1 MTVGQICN
9 RVVVFAFRN
18 TPLPDA
24 AKLMRENHIGSV
36 VIVDESARGRIPV
49 GMLTDR
55 DIAIAV
61 VAQAL
66 DPRTLTA
73 GEVMSGE
80 LVTANEQDDMLDTL
94 QRMRRRGVRRVPV
107 LTASGTLAGIVTLDD
122 LLELVAEQLGD
133 VVKAIATE
141 QSREARA
148 RK

>member
-9 RVVVFAFRN
+9 RVVVFAYRN

-24 AKLMRENHIGSV
+24 ARLMRENHIGSL
-36 VIVDESARGRIPV
+36 VIVDESDRGRVPV

-107 LTASGTLAGIVTLDD
+107 LGANGTLAGIVTLDD

-141 QSREARA
+141 QSREART

>member
-24 AKLMRENHIGSV
+24 AKLMRENHIGSL

-94 QRMRRRGVRRVPV
+94 QRMRRRGIRRVPV
-107 LTASGTLAGIVTLDD
+107 LTATGTLAGIVTLDD

>member
-107 LTASGTLAGIVTLDD
+107 LTAAGALAGIVTLDD

>member
-24 AKLMRENHIGSV
+24 AKLMRENHIGSL
-36 VIVDESARGRIPV
+36 VIVDESDRGRIPV

-61 VAQAL
+61 VAQTL

-107 LTASGTLAGIVTLDD
+107 LTATGTLAGIVTLDD

-141 QSREARA
+141 QSRETRT

>member
-1 MTVGQICN
+1 MTVGQVCN
-9 RVVVFAFRN
+9 RIVVFAYRD
-18 TPLPDA
+18 TPLPEA
-24 AKLMRENHIGSV
+24 ARLMREHHIGSL
-36 VIVDESARGRIPV
+36 VIVEEAERGRVPV
-49 GMLTDR
+49 GILTDR
-55 DIAIAV
+55 DIAVAV

-80 LVTANEQDDMLDTL
+80 LVTANEQDDVLDTL

-107 LTASGTLAGIVTLDD
+107 LAANGTLAGIVTLDD

-133 VVKAIATE
+133 IVKAITAE
-141 QSREARA
+141 QSREAKT

>member
-1 MTVGQICN
+1 MTVGQVCN
-9 RVVVFAFRN
+9 RVVVFANRS

-24 AKLMRENHIGSV
+24 AKLMRENHIGSL
-36 VIVDESARGRIPV
+36 VIVDESGRGRVPV

-61 VAQAL
+61 VAQGL

-80 LVTANEQDDMLDTL
+80 LVTANEKDDMLDTL
-94 QRMRRRGVRRVPV
+94 QRMRRRGVRRMPV
-107 LTASGTLAGIVTLDD
+107 LTAAGALAGIVTLDD

-141 QSREARA
+141 QSREART

>member
-9 RVVVFAFRN
+9 RVVVFANRN

-24 AKLMRENHIGSV
+24 AKLMRENHIGSL
-36 VIVDESARGRIPV
+36 VIVDDSGRGRIPV

-94 QRMRRRGVRRVPV
+94 QRMRRRGIRRVPV
-107 LTASGTLAGIVTLDD
+107 LTAAGTLAGIVTLDD

-141 QSREARA
+141 QSREART

>member
-9 RVVVFAFRN
+9 RVVVFANRN

-24 AKLMRENHIGSV
+24 AKLMRENHIGSL
-36 VIVDESARGRIPV
+36 VIVDESDRGRIPV

-94 QRMRRRGVRRVPV
+94 QRMRRRGIRRVPV
-107 LTASGTLAGIVTLDD
+107 LTAAGALAGIVTLDD

-141 QSREARA
+141 QSREART

>member
-24 AKLMRENHIGSV
+24 AKLMRENHIGSL
-36 VIVDESARGRIPV
+36 VIVDESDRGRIPV

-107 LTASGTLAGIVTLDD
+107 LTATGTLAGIVTLDD

-141 QSREARA
+141 QSREART

>member
-9 RVVVFAFRN
+9 RVVVFANRN

-24 AKLMRENHIGSV
+24 AKLMRENHIGSL
-36 VIVDESARGRIPV
+36 VIVDESGRGRIPV

-94 QRMRRRGVRRVPV
+94 QRMRRRGIRRVPV
-107 LTASGTLAGIVTLDD
+107 LTAAGALAGIVTLDD

-141 QSREARA
+141 QSREART

>member
-1 MTVGQICN
+1 
-9 RVVVFAFRN
+9 
-18 TPLPDA
+18 
-24 AKLMRENHIGSV
+24 
-36 VIVDESARGRIPV
+36 VDESARGRIPV

-107 LTASGTLAGIVTLDD
+107 LTAAGTLAGIVTLDD

>member
-24 AKLMRENHIGSV
+24 AKLMRENHIGSL
-36 VIVDESARGRIPV
+36 VIVDESDRGRIPV

-94 QRMRRRGVRRVPV
+94 QRMRRRGIRRVPV
-107 LTASGTLAGIVTLDD
+107 LTAAGALAGIVTLDD

-141 QSREARA
+141 QSREART

>member
-1 MTVGQICN
+1 MTVGQVCN

-107 LTASGTLAGIVTLDD
+107 LTAAGTLAGIVTLDD

>member
-24 AKLMRENHIGSV
+24 AKLMRENHIGSL
-36 VIVDESARGRIPV
+36 VIVDESDRGRIPV

-61 VAQAL
+61 VAQGL

-94 QRMRRRGVRRVPV
+94 QRMRRRGVRRMPV
-107 LTASGTLAGIVTLDD
+107 LTAAGTLAGIVTLDD

-141 QSREARA
+141 QSREART

>member
-61 VAQAL
+61 VAQGL
-66 DPRTLTA
+66 DSRTLTA

-94 QRMRRRGVRRVPV
+94 QRMRRRGIRRVPV
-107 LTASGTLAGIVTLDD
+107 LTAAGTLAGIVTLDD

-141 QSREARA
+141 QSREART
-148 RK
+148 RR

>member
-24 AKLMRENHIGSV
+24 AKLMRDNHIGSL
-36 VIVDESARGRIPV
+36 VIVDESDRGRIPV

-107 LTASGTLAGIVTLDD
+107 LTAAGTLAGIVTLDD